1 VDEKAALSYLGS
13 LERFMMRLDLS
24 RTERILSLLGN
35 PERNLRTVHIGGT
48 NGKGSTLNFLS
59 RLLSAAG
66 LRVGAFTS
74 PHLHSWNER
83 IALDGVPVSVKEL
96 ASLLSRVRDASERSP
111 EPVTMPEVLT
121 AAALLFFAEK
131 RPDLVLLEVG
141 LGGRLDPTNV
151 VRPELSIITSI
162 DLEHTSILGSSLREI
177 AAEKA
182 GIIKRKTP
190 LLSGVT
196 RPGIVEFL
204 RDACLRL
211 ASPYIQGSEPLK
223 EREETGLQTFLH
235 RGRPFSIPMNGRHF
249 ARNASL
255 ALDALEILLAGR
267 PPLESMQKTLREA
280 YCPGRMEILC
290 REPLLIAD
298 GAHNPAAMKALA
310 ETLREIPFENLWLI
324 LGILKDKDIAG
335 MAAEIEPLL
344 PSLILTRS
352 SDSRCAPPEKIEE
365 YFQTYGKPV
374 YRTAGVDKA
383 VETALRAAGPR
394 DLICASGSLTVAA
407 ETREYSRRGVPA
419 RCGF

>member
-1 VDEKAALSYLGS
+1 
-13 LERFMMRLDLS
+13 MMRLDLS

-83 IALDGVPVSVKEL
+83 IALDGTQVSGEEL
-96 ASLLSRVRDASERSP
+96 ASLLSRVREASERSP
-111 EPVTMPEVLT
+111 EPATMPEILT
-121 AAALLFFAEK
+121 AAAFLFFAEK

-177 AAEKA
+177 AVEKA
-182 GIIKRKTP
+182 GIIKSKTP
-190 LLSGVT
+190 LLSGVIQ
-196 RPGIVEFL
+196 PEIAELL
-204 RDACLRL
+204 RDTCLRL

-223 EREETGLQTFLH
+223 DSEDTGLQTFLH
-235 RGRPFSIPMNGRHF
+235 RGRPFSIPMNGKHF

-255 ALDALEILLAGR
+255 ALDAHEILLAGSRR
-267 PPLESMQKTLREA
+267 PPLKSMQKNLREA
-280 YCPGRMEILC
+280 FCPGRMEILW

-298 GAHNPAAMKALA
+298 GAHNPAAMRALA
-310 ETLREIPFENLWLI
+310 ETLREIPFKNLWLI

-352 SDSRCAPPEKIEE
+352 SDPRCAPPEKIEE

-374 YRTAGVDKA
+374 YRTAGVYEA
-383 VETALRAAGPR
+383 VETALRTAGPR